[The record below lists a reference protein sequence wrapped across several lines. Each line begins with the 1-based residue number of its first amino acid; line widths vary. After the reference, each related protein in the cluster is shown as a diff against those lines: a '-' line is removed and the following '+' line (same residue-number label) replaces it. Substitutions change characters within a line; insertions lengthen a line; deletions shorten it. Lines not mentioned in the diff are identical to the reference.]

1 MLSNPALKYHIRT
14 LTVNFLQSRSSRNG
28 RHLGYNSAKYTER
41 TISTDS
47 ATRQVMCD
55 DLKGFAARV
64 PAAGGST
71 GQSSPPQ

>member
-1 MLSNPALKYHIRT
+1 MLSNPALKSHIRT
-14 LTVNFLQSRSSRNG
+14 LTVNFPQSGSSRNG
-28 RHLGYNSAKYTER
+28 RHLGYNSAEYAKR
-41 TISTDS
+41 TSSADS

-55 DLKGFAARV
+55 DLKAFAARV